1 MALGSGAAGR
11 VFPFA
16 LNSGRFACSM
26 CGQCAVKLSRSCR
39 CVFVPAGL
47 LADILLARRLL

>member
-1 MALGSGAAGR
+1 MALGNGSVGR
-11 VFPFA
+11 VFVLA
-16 LNSGRFACSM
+16 LNSGRFACSV
-26 CGQCAVKLSRSCR
+26 CGQCDVTLSRSCR

>member
-1 MALGSGAAGR
+1 MTLGNGAVGR
-11 VFPFA
+11 VLLFA

-26 CGQCAVKLSRSCR
+26 RGQCAVKLSRSCR

-47 LADILLARRLL
+47 LADMLLARRLL